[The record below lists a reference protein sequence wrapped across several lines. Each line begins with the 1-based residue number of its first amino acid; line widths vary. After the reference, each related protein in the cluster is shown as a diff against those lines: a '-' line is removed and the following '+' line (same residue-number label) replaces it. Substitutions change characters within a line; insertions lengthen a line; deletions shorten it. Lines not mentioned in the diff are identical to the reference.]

1 MTHEL
6 DPTSAGDGGPVRQR
20 REAGRSLWS
29 VVPLLTP
36 RATTALFFSRLRW
49 MLASVAVGVAGTP
62 AIAQVPEP
70 SLPRPGAVVV
80 QDVIG
85 EAVAV
90 NGDQRKPIKAEERL
104 RVGSTIVTERMSIV
118 TLILSNG
125 ATLRIGS
132 EAELEV
138 EEFGQATIPGGI
150 KFAELKAEPT
160 VSRTRLHL
168 VRGDVVVNVKPLSA
182 SRGSS
187 FVLTMLAG
195 TVRTTEGT
203 FHARVRMSDLG
214 LGICTLELEKGAAEF
229 EVAGGKFA
237 PVPVGQQLAFSIEM
251 DKATGLPKVG
261 EMPKPV
267 PAKAADTAKG
277 K

>member
-1 MTHEL
+1 MSLEL
-6 DPTSAGDGGPVRQR
+6 APMSEVIG
-20 REAGRSLWS
+20 SF
-29 VVPLLTP
+29 VPPLTP
-36 RATTALFFSRLRW
+36 RATIGLFFSRLHFAARALFKAMRW
-49 MLASVAVGVAGTP
+49 ILVSVAALMAGTR
-62 AIAQVPEP
+62 AVAQVPEP

-85 EAVAV
+85 EAFAV
-90 NGDQRKPIKAEERL
+90 NGDQRKPIKPEERL
-104 RVGSTIVTERMSIV
+104 RVGSTIMTERMSIV

-138 EEFGQATIPGGI
+138 EEFGQATIPGSI

-160 VSRTRLHL
+160 VSRTRLLL
-168 VRGDVVVNVKPLSA
+168 VRGDVVVDVKPLSA
-182 SRGSS
+182 NRGSS

-214 LGICTLELEKGAAEF
+214 LGICTLELEKGSAEF

-237 PVPVGQQLAFSIEM
+237 PVPVGQQLAFALEI
-251 DKATGLPKVG
+251 DKNTGLPKVG

-267 PAKAADTAKG
+267 PAKAADAAKG

>member
-1 MTHEL
+1 MGFFRWVL
-6 DPTSAGDGGPVRQR
+6 C
-20 REAGRSLWS
+20 
-29 VVPLLTP
+29 LL
-36 RATTALFFSRLRW
+36 
-49 MLASVAVGVAGTP
+49 VAGVAGTR

-80 QDVIG
+80 QDLIG

-90 NGDQRKPIKAEERL
+90 FGDQRKPIKQEERL

-132 EAELEV
+132 EAELEL
-138 EEFGQATIPGGI
+138 EEFGQATIPGSV
-150 KFAELKAEPT
+150 KFAELKEEPT

-168 VRGDVVVNVKPLSA
+168 VRGDVVASVKPLSA

-187 FVLTMLAG
+187 FTLTMLAG

-237 PVPVGQQLAFSIEM
+237 PVPVGQQLAFAVEI
-251 DKATGLPKVG
+251 DKITGLPKIG

-267 PAKAADTAKG
+267 SGKAADAAKG

>member
-1 MTHEL
+1 
-6 DPTSAGDGGPVRQR
+6 
-20 REAGRSLWS
+20 
-29 VVPLLTP
+29 
-36 RATTALFFSRLRW
+36 
-49 MLASVAVGVAGTP
+49 MLAWIAAGVAGTW
-62 AIAQVPEP
+62 ALAQVPEP

-80 QDVIG
+80 QDLIG
-85 EAVAV
+85 EAFAV
-90 NGDQRKPIKAEERL
+90 TGDQRKSIKPEERL

-138 EEFGQATIPGGI
+138 EEFGQATIPGSV
-150 KFAELKAEPT
+150 KFAELKEEPT
-160 VSRTRLHL
+160 VSRTRLNL
-168 VRGDVVVNVKPLSA
+168 VRGDVVVDVKPLSA

-251 DKATGLPKVG
+251 DKTTGLPKVG

-267 PAKAADTAKG
+267 PAKAGSAGKG